1 VRELA
6 VAIFA
11 GLLLVAAAIA
21 YAAPGGDADQYAD
34 SEEIARAF
42 GDVLG
47 VQAVAVERVGG
58 PFVRVKLRSGECVLL
73 DVSTRFDGES
83 SDQLWIAQPTGET
96 KSLNC

>member
-1 VRELA
+1 MRELA
-6 VAIFA
+6 AAIFV

-21 YAAPGGDADQYAD
+21 YAAPDDGPDPYAD

-47 VQAVAVERVGG
+47 VQAESVERVGG
-58 PFVRVKLRSGECVLL
+58 PFVRVKLRSGECVLV
-73 DVSTRFDGES
+73 DVSTRFDGEAT
-83 SDQLWIAQPTGET
+83 DQLWIAQPAGET